1 MKKTFTVF
9 ILFCIMLTFSAVSAF
24 AYGDTQY
31 NESAKA
37 ITEADNTV
45 INFEDGADIIGTP
58 DQAHAENDIQNAD
71 ETSNDEEDGSGFIE
85 EAYELILSNADKLFA
100 LLAFISALLVGFAYK
115 KGLLPFVK
123 TALTAIA
130 NGVANLKEGSLKAE
144 ESANAALRCAEEK
157 LTRAEECVNLISERI
172 AGIEKELSEAKEDS
186 MKDGELRLILN
197 SQIDLLYEIFM
208 SSSLPTYQK
217 DAVGARFAEMK
228 RALEKETEK
237 K

>member
-9 ILFCIMLTFSAVSAF
+9 ILFCLIMTFSAINAF
-24 AYGDTQY
+24 AY
-31 NESAKA
+31 
-37 ITEADNTV
+37 TETEDTV
-45 INFEDGADIIGTP
+45 INSKEVADISVEDGEVIDTP
-58 DQAHAENDIQNAD
+58 DQDYRENDNR
-71 ETSNDEEDGSGFIE
+71 NEEKTANGKEDSSGFIE

-100 LLAFISALLVGFAYK
+100 LLAFLSSLLVGFAYR

-123 TALTAIA
+123 TALGALA
-130 NGVANLKEGSLKAE
+130 NGVANLKEESLKAE
-144 ESANAALRCAEEK
+144 ESVSATLRCAEEK
-157 LTRAEECVNLISERI
+157 LSRAEECVNLISERI
-172 AGIEKELSEAKEDS
+172 NVIEKQLSAAKEDS
-186 MKDGELRLILN
+186 IKDGELRLILN